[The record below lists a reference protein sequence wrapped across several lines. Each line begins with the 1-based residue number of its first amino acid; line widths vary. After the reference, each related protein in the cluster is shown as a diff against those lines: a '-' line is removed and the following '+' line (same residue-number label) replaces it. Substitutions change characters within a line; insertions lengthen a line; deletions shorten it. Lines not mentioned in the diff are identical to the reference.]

1 MLQIGLKIESFKKKE
16 FKLYLIY
23 IYIFKWI
30 KVVDGKLQITE
41 H

>member
-1 MLQIGLKIESFKKKE
+1 MLQIGLKIESFKKE

-23 IYIFKWI
+23 IYIFEWI
-30 KVVDGKLQITE
+30 KVADGKLQITE